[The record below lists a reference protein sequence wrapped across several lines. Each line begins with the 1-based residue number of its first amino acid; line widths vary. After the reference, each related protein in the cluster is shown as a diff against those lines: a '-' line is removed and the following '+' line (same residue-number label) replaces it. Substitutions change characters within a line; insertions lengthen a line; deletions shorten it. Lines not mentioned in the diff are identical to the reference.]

1 MTDVPSVPS
10 SLPIGRGPRLVFG
23 LLLAFGMGLG
33 SLSYGPDPATSTRL
47 GPLSLGPT
55 PVAGQVPVDSARQA
69 DLPEIAPP
77 VGPFR
82 PRLPGLVPPVD
93 PLPIPLYDVVIEGGR
108 IVDGSGNP
116 WYHGDVAIRGDR
128 IVRIT
133 PPGRLAAAPAAERI
147 DASGRVVAPG
157 FIDIQSHS
165 RYALL
170 NGDGRVIS
178 KVTQGVT
185 TEIMGEGTTDA
196 PLSPRQVSLESVDNP
211 ERRAQL
217 EAFSGP
223 HGFDAWLR
231 GMEAHGASVNLG
243 SFMGGTSLRIYGRG
257 YAAGPPTESQVDTMR
272 AVTRRAMEDGA
283 FGIATALV
291 YPPGSYAT
299 TDELIE
305 AARAMAPYGGIY
317 ITHLRSEGDR
327 ILEALSEALEI
338 GRRGGVPVE
347 IYHLKVAGTEN
358 WSKADRV
365 VAMIDSA
372 RAAGQDVQATL
383 YPYTAASTSLSAC
396 IPPWVSEGGRLYQNL
411 EDPEIR
417 RRAAGEMLAG
427 IGEWENFC
435 RLATPDGVLLL
446 GLDAPETRRWAGM
459 RLSEVV
465 EATGR
470 RWPEVVIDLILSE
483 RGRIPT
489 IYFLMQEEDVRL
501 FLSQPWIK
509 MGSDAG
515 GLNPRA
521 GLGLIHPRAYGT
533 FSRLLGRYVREEGVL
548 SLEEAVRKSTWA
560 VAGRLSIPDRGL
572 LQEGFF
578 ADVVVFDPETVGDR
592 ATFQE
597 PHRVSTGFDHVL
609 VNGEFVLRNGEH
621 TGALPGRIVRGPGSR
636 AHPRGEPS
644 HR

>member
-1 MTDVPSVPS
+1 MWTSSRSRGRRQAIEALLTVGCVIAGSVGLATPAASQQQPSDSVGDAPPS
-10 SLPIGRGPRLVFG
+10 SVEDRL
-23 LLLAFGMGLG
+23 
-33 SLSYGPDPATSTRL
+33 
-47 GPLSLGPT
+47 
-55 PVAGQVPVDSARQA
+55 
-69 DLPEIAPP
+69 
-77 VGPFR
+77 
-82 PRLPGLVPPVD
+82 RLPAPGGMPEHPRSPAVVRPVD
-93 PLPIPLYDVVIEGGR
+93 PGPIPLYDVIIEGGR
-108 IVDGSGNP
+108 VVDGTGNP
-116 WYHGDVAIRGDR
+116 WYYGDVAIRGDR
-128 IVRIT
+128 ITRIT
-133 PPGRLAAAPAAERI
+133 PPGELASAWARERV
-147 DASGRVVAPG
+147 DATDRVVAPG

-170 NGDGRVIS
+170 HGDGRVIS

-196 PLSPRQVSLESVDNP
+196 PLDPRGISLDEVEDP

-231 GMEAHGASVNLG
+231 AMEAHGASVNLG
-243 SFMGGTSLRIYGRG
+243 SFIGGTSLRIYGRG
-257 YAAGPPTESQVDTMR
+257 YADGPPTAAQLDTMR

-283 FGIATALV
+283 FGVATALV

-299 TDELIE
+299 TEELVEI
-305 AARAMAPYGGIY
+305 AGAMAPYGGVY

-327 ILEALSEALEI
+327 FLEALAEALEI

-347 IYHLKVAGTEN
+347 IYHLKAAGTEN
-358 WSKADRV
+358 WSKAERA

-411 EDPEIR
+411 EDPQIR
-417 RRAAGEMLAG
+417 RRVVGEMLAG

-435 RLATPDGVLLL
+435 RLATPEGVLLL
-446 GLDAPETRRWAGM
+446 GLQDPQNRRWSGM

-465 EATGR
+465 ERTGR
-470 RWPEVVIDLILSE
+470 RWPDVVIDLILSE
-483 RGRIPT
+483 RGRIST
-489 IYFLMQEEDVRL
+489 IYFLMREEDVRL

-515 GLNPRA
+515 GLNPNA

-548 SLEEAVRKSTWA
+548 SLEEAVRKSTSA
-560 VAGRLSIPDRGL
+560 VATRLSIPGRGFL
-572 LQEGFF
+572 KEGFF
-578 ADVVVFDPETVGDR
+578 ADVVVFDPETVDDR
-592 ATFQE
+592 ATFE
-597 PHRVSTGFDHVL
+597 DPHRVSTGFDHVL
-609 VNGEFVLRNGEH
+609 VNGVFVLRDGEH
-621 TGALPGRIVRGPGSR
+621 TGARPGRVVRGPGSR
-636 AHPRGEPS
+636 SARDAIARGGEGARPPS
-644 HR
+644 DR